1 MSNYA
6 TKKNYIMPASVYA
19 SNLVAKQNFIALKTE
34 ILQIGVD
41 KLVHVPTSLNNV
53 NTKLED
59 LDVGKSKSTPE
70 K

>member
-1 MSNYA
+1 
-6 TKKNYIMPASVYA
+6 MPASVYA